1 MDMRE
6 QILILRRNWMLIVS
20 IALIGLIT
28 AAAVSVLM
36 PKTYTATS
44 SLFVSTQNVETSA
57 ELQQGS
63 VFALAR
69 VQSYVD
75 LARKPQVLDPVI
87 ENLDLDM
94 SAQELA
100 TKVKASTS
108 RNTVLIDIAAVDS
121 DPQRAADI
129 ANGVVASLIASV
141 ADLER
146 PTNGLPSPV
155 RLTAVDTAQPPTAAS
170 SPNTP
175 LNIALGLLYGLAAGL
190 AVAVLRHVLDRHV
203 RSEADVRKSTK
214 LPLLG
219 GIAES
224 TAPRRSANPVV
235 LAGSGTDA
243 FRQLRTNLEFAAV
256 SQDMKS
262 LLVTSSQ
269 AAEGK
274 STVALNL
281 ALSIAQSGQ
290 RVILVDADLRLP
302 SVAAATGLEGVVG
315 LTTVLIGRTT
325 LAEATQHWGSG
336 GLSVLTSGPLPPNPT
351 ELLGSAAMKNLI
363 EELEA
368 EYDMIIFD
376 APPVLPVADAAILTR
391 YTDALLLVV
400 GATRV
405 SQHNLTKAV
414 EQLSLVHANVAGVVL
429 NRIPRTGPD
438 ANSAYL
444 ADYGVAPMAV
454 LRDNDGG
461 PASPVAEAE
470 AAIIRDTEHRGR
482 LGKAEPL
489 GSRSGSA

>member
-20 IALIGLIT
+20 FALIGVIT
-28 AAAVSVLM
+28 AGVVSVLM
-36 PKTYTATS
+36 QKTYTATS

-75 LARKPQVLDPVI
+75 LVSKPQVLDPVI
-87 ENLDLDM
+87 EALDLDM

-108 RNTVLIDIAAVDS
+108 RNTVIIDIEAVDS
-121 DPQRAADI
+121 SPERAAEI
-129 ANGVVASLIASV
+129 ANGVVANLISSV

-155 RLTAVDTAQPPTAAS
+155 RLSSVDTAQPPAVPS
-170 SPNTP
+170 SPQTS
-175 LNIALGLLYGLAAGL
+175 LNLMLGLLYGLALGL
-190 AVAVLRHVLDRHV
+190 VVAILRHVLDRHV
-203 RSEADVRKSTK
+203 RSEADVRKSTA

-224 TAPRRSANPVV
+224 QGQRNTSRPVV
-235 LAGSGTDA
+235 LGGSGTDA

-256 SQDMKS
+256 SQQMKS
-262 LLVTSSQ
+262 LVVTSSQ
-269 AAEGK
+269 AGEGK

-290 RVILVDADLRLP
+290 KVILVDADLRLP
-302 SVAAATGLEGVVG
+302 TVASATGLEGNVG
-315 LTTVLIGRTT
+315 LTTVLIGRST
-325 LAEATQHWGSG
+325 LADATQHWGSG
-336 GLSVLTSGPLPPNPT
+336 RLSVLTSGPLPPNPT
-351 ELLGSAAMKNLI
+351 ELLGSQAMQDLI
-363 EELEA
+363 TALEG
-368 EYDMIIFD
+368 EYDTIILD
-376 APPVLPVADAAILTR
+376 APPVLPVADATILTR
-391 YTDALLLVV
+391 NTDGILLVV

-405 SQHNLTKAV
+405 SQHNLSKAV
-414 EQLSLVHANVAGVVL
+414 EQLSLVNANVVGVVL

-444 ADYGVAPMAV
+444 ADYGVTPLPVPADMDA
-454 LRDNDGG
+454 G

-470 AAIIRDTEHRGR
+470 AAIIRDSEGTRWNKGQ
-482 LGKAEPL
+482 PI
-489 GSRSGSA
+489 RSGAHYN